1 MAVKLITT
9 IQRYSGLEADT
20 KPTAGVAVGSTF
32 RETDVGH
39 NFFYDGTSW
48 THMAPSVDMDAHG
61 AQVIVDHTEH
71 AVHAG
76 QLFSATFA
84 EALSSG
90 SASVMLFETPG
101 SAVVSVHFEGV
112 LETSAAGTLI
122 FTEIPNATVGTIVI
136 AYNNSRRIAGSSEV
150 SVTSNGAVTTT
161 GNILQHGVTG
171 GGASM
176 KIGGQIQGHNEW
188 ETDADARYLLQF
200 TSSAAT
206 NVAWNLFFIEEVG
219 D

>member
-1 MAVKLITT
+1 MAVKLIIA

-32 RETDVGH
+32 WETDAGH
-39 NFFYDGTSW
+39 SFLYDGTSW
-48 THMAPSVDMDAHG
+48 THMFPSVDLDAHG

-84 EALSSG
+84 ETIGSG
-90 SASVMLFETPG
+90 SASVLLFETPG
-101 SAVVSVHFEGV
+101 SAVASIHFEGV
-112 LETSAAGTLI
+112 LDTSAGGTLI
-122 FTEIPNATVGTIVI
+122 FTEIPNATVGTTVI
-136 AYNNSRRIAGSSEV
+136 AYNNSRRIAGSSKT

-171 GGASM
+171 GGASN
-176 KIGGQIQGHNEW
+176 KIGGQIEGHNEW

-200 TSSAAT
+200 TASAAT
-206 NVAWNLFFIEEVG
+206 NVAWNLFFIEEIG
-219 D
+219 E

>member
-1 MAVKLITT
+1 MAIKLITA

-32 RETDVGH
+32 WETDVGH
-39 NFFYDGTSW
+39 AFFYDGTSW
-48 THMAPSVDMDAHG
+48 THASPSVDMDAHG

-76 QLFSATFA
+76 ELFTATFA
-84 EALSSG
+84 ETLSSG

-101 SAVVSVHFEGV
+101 SAVASVHFEGTI
-112 LETSAAGTLI
+112 ETSASGTLI
-122 FTEIPNATVGTIVI
+122 FTKIPNATVGTIVI
-136 AYNNSRRIAGSSEV
+136 AYNNNQRIAGSSET
-150 SVTSNGAVTTT
+150 SITSNGAVTTV

-171 GGASM
+171 GGASS

-188 ETDADARYLLQF
+188 ETTADARYLLQF

-206 NVAWNLFFIEEVG
+206 NVAWNLFFIEEIG